1 MNKAITEIEKRIYP
15 FANIEVGDTFLYSSA
30 PYMKIGVR
38 TVQGK
43 YCNMQV
49 NAVSLLNGQCIL
61 LANSNKV
68 LLIENLW
75 KGFEYHEE
83 AGTFE
88 EETRTFKELRAMQRC
103 ENNVQES
110 TGDAT

>member
-1 MNKAITEIEKRIYP
+1 MNKAISEIEKRIYP

-43 YCNMQV
+43 FCNMQV

-88 EETRTFKELRAMQRC
+88 EETRTFKELRAMQGC
-103 ENNVQES
+103 ENNVQED
-110 TGDAT
+110 TGNAT